1 MKDFLLLIIV
11 CNVTVFNSIQSQEL
25 NRIWATEATME
36 VPESVLFSSVH
47 HCLFVSNV
55 SGDPSEKDGKGM
67 ISILDVTGNVKDLH
81 WVTGLSAPKGMAADS
96 TYLYVSDINELVV
109 IDIKLKQINN
119 RIKRED
125 AKFLNDVAINSHG
138 DVFISDSGTGRIF
151 KLKQGGLKVWLEGE
165 MLGGV
170 NGLFCEGDDLLVGTS
185 NQILKVSMVDQS
197 FEVLFDETVDID
209 GIESDGEG
217 GYYFSSWKGLLYHA
231 VPGQKPVLL
240 MDTSGENINCA
251 DIGFDPMSKLIFVP
265 TFFDNRVV
273 AYRWG
278 KL

>member
-1 MKDFLLLIIV
+1 MKNFLLLIIV

-25 NRIWATEATME
+25 NRIWATEAILE
-36 VPESVLFSSVH
+36 VPESVLYSAIH
-47 HCLFVSNV
+47 NCLFVSNIA
-55 SGDPSEKDGKGM
+55 GDPSDKDGKGM
-67 ISILDVTGNVKDLH
+67 ISVMDITGKVNDLH

-96 TYLYVSDINELVV
+96 MFLYVSDINELVV
-109 IDIKLKQINN
+109 IDIELKQIHN

-125 AKFLNDVAINSHG
+125 AQFLNDVAVNSHG
-138 DVFISDSGTGRIF
+138 DVFVSDSNGKRIY
-151 KLKQGGLKVWLEGE
+151 KLKGGALKVWLEGD
-165 MLGGV
+165 MLAGV
-170 NGLFCEGDDLLVGTS
+170 NGLFCEGDDIIVGTS
-185 NQILKVSMVDQS
+185 SSILKVSMVDQS
-197 FEVLFDETVDID
+197 YEELFSETTDID

-231 VPGQKPVLL
+231 VPGQQPVLL
-240 MDTSGENINCA
+240 MDTTGESINCA
-251 DIGFDPMSKLIFVP
+251 DIGYEPESKLIFVP